1 MIFTKEYWLNCI
13 DRTKRYAKTFIKW
26 LICSAIIGIS
36 CGAVGTAFHYSV
48 EYVTQFR
55 SGHRW
60 IIFLLPAAGLLI
72 VFLYRAGGIKHDK
85 GTNLVIGSIRN
96 PEYNVP
102 FRMAPLIFITTVI
115 THLFGG
121 SAGREGAA
129 LQIGESLG
137 DFLAQTF
144 HFDEKDKKL
153 MIMCGM
159 SAGFSAIFGTPLAAA
174 VFAMEVIS
182 IGVMYYAALV
192 PCVFSAF
199 VGVSVAKFLGL
210 APEHYEIG
218 LVPEF
223 GASSALLTVL
233 IGILCACVG
242 IFLCVSLHQCGH
254 AYRKVFPNP
263 YIRVLAGS
271 AIFIVLTLLFP
282 ARLYNGSGAQIIEMV
297 FEGERIPVYAF
308 LMKILFTG
316 VALGAGFKG
325 GEIVPTLTVGAAFG
339 YLMSLVTGLPVGL
352 CASVGMACLFVSVT
366 NCPVSTMFMA
376 FELFGFA
383 AMPYY
388 AIAVAVC
395 FTLSGYYGLYHS
407 QKFVYSKIRTE
418 FINRKSNE

>member
-1 MIFTKEYWLNCI
+1 MIMIEHTNETIQALRQNI
-13 DRTKRYAKTFIKW
+13 RYFLKWTFI
-26 LICSAIIGIS
+26 SAISGVTIGLAGTLFGLGIQK
-36 CGAVGTAFHYSV
+36 ATAFWKSHSWTLY
-48 EYVTQFR
+48 
-55 SGHRW
+55 
-60 IIFLLPAAGLLI
+60 LLPLVGLLI
-72 VFLYRAGGIKHDK
+72 VWLYRFAHEEKNR
-85 GTNLVIGSIRN
+85 GTDMVLDSISSTEEVT
-96 PEYNVP
+96 PAT
-102 FRMAPLIFITTVI
+102 APLIFISTLLS
-115 THLFGG
+115 HLATA
-121 SAGREGAA
+121 SVGREGAA
-129 LQIGESLG
+129 LQLGGSLG
-137 DFLAQTF
+137 NLIGKAFRL
-144 HFDEKDKKL
+144 DEKDRKIA
-153 MIMCGM
+153 IMCGM

-254 AYRKVFPNP
+254 AYRRVFPNP

-297 FEGERIPVYAF
+297 FEGEKIPVYAF

-316 VALGAGFKG
+316 VALGTGFKG

-383 AMPYY
+383 AMLYY

>member
-1 MIFTKEYWLNCI
+1 MIMTEHTNETIQALRQNI
-13 DRTKRYAKTFIKW
+13 RYFLKWTFI
-26 LICSAIIGIS
+26 SAVSGVTIGLAGTLFGLGIQK
-36 CGAVGTAFHYSV
+36 ATAFWKSHSWTLY
-48 EYVTQFR
+48 
-55 SGHRW
+55 
-60 IIFLLPAAGLLI
+60 LLPLVGLLI
-72 VFLYRAGGIKHDK
+72 VWLYRFAHEEKNR
-85 GTNLVIGSIRN
+85 GTDMVLDSISSTEEVT
-96 PEYNVP
+96 PAT
-102 FRMAPLIFITTVI
+102 APLIFISTLLS
-115 THLFGG
+115 HLATA
-121 SAGREGAA
+121 SVGREGAA
-129 LQIGESLG
+129 LQLGGSLG
-137 DFLAQTF
+137 NLIGKAFRL
-144 HFDEKDKKL
+144 DEKDRKIA
-153 MIMCGM
+153 IMCGM

-366 NCPVSTMFMA
+366 NCPVATMFMA

>member
-1 MIFTKEYWLNCI
+1 MIMTEHTNETIQALRQNI
-13 DRTKRYAKTFIKW
+13 RYFLKWTFI
-26 LICSAIIGIS
+26 SAISGVTIGLAGTLFGLGIQK
-36 CGAVGTAFHYSV
+36 ATAFWKSHSWTLY
-48 EYVTQFR
+48 
-55 SGHRW
+55 
-60 IIFLLPAAGLLI
+60 LLPLVGLLI
-72 VFLYRAGGIKHDK
+72 VWLYRFAHEEKNR
-85 GTNLVIGSIRN
+85 GTDMVLDSISSTEEVT
-96 PEYNVP
+96 PAT
-102 FRMAPLIFITTVI
+102 APLIFISTLLS
-115 THLFGG
+115 HLATA
-121 SAGREGAA
+121 SVGREGAA
-129 LQIGESLG
+129 LQLGGSLG
-137 DFLAQTF
+137 NLIGKAFRL
-144 HFDEKDKKL
+144 DEKDRKIA
-153 MIMCGM
+153 IMCGM

-339 YLMSLVTGLPVGL
+339 YLMSLVTGLPAGL

>member
-1 MIFTKEYWLNCI
+1 
-13 DRTKRYAKTFIKW
+13 
-26 LICSAIIGIS
+26 
-36 CGAVGTAFHYSV
+36 
-48 EYVTQFR
+48 
-55 SGHRW
+55 
-60 IIFLLPAAGLLI
+60 
-72 VFLYRAGGIKHDK
+72 
-85 GTNLVIGSIRN
+85 
-96 PEYNVP
+96 
-102 FRMAPLIFITTVI
+102 
-115 THLFGG
+115 
-121 SAGREGAA
+121 
-129 LQIGESLG
+129 
-137 DFLAQTF
+137 
-144 HFDEKDKKL
+144 
-153 MIMCGM
+153 MCQW
-159 SAGFSAIFGTPLAAA
+159 
-174 VFAMEVIS
+174 
-182 IGVMYYAALV
+182 
-192 PCVFSAF
+192 
-199 VGVSVAKFLGL
+199 AKFLGL

-383 AMPYY
+383 GN
-388 AIAVAVC
+388 AILCHCRGSV
-395 FTLSGYYGLYHS
+395 LYPVWILWALPQPEVRLFQDPDRIH
-407 QKFVYSKIRTE
+407 
-418 FINRKSNE
+418 

>member
-1 MIFTKEYWLNCI
+1 MIMTEHTNETIQALRQNI
-13 DRTKRYAKTFIKW
+13 RYFLKWTFI
-26 LICSAIIGIS
+26 SAISGVTIGLAGTLFGLGIQK
-36 CGAVGTAFHYSV
+36 ATAFWKSHSWTLY
-48 EYVTQFR
+48 
-55 SGHRW
+55 
-60 IIFLLPAAGLLI
+60 LLPLVGLLI
-72 VFLYRAGGIKHDK
+72 VWLYRFAHEEKNR
-85 GTNLVIGSIRN
+85 GTDMVLDSISSTEEVT
-96 PEYNVP
+96 PAT
-102 FRMAPLIFITTVI
+102 APLIFISTLLG
-115 THLFGG
+115 HLATA
-121 SAGREGAA
+121 SVGREGAA
-129 LQIGESLG
+129 LQLGGSLG
-137 DFLAQTF
+137 NLIGKAFRL
-144 HFDEKDKKL
+144 DEKDRKIA
-153 MIMCGM
+153 IMCGM

-297 FEGERIPVYAF
+297 FEGEKIPVYAF

>member
-1 MIFTKEYWLNCI
+1 M
-13 DRTKRYAKTFIKW
+13 
-26 LICSAIIGIS
+26 G
-36 CGAVGTAFHYSV
+36 
-48 EYVTQFR
+48 
-55 SGHRW
+55 
-60 IIFLLPAAGLLI
+60 
-72 VFLYRAGGIKHDK
+72 
-85 GTNLVIGSIRN
+85 
-96 PEYNVP
+96 
-102 FRMAPLIFITTVI
+102 
-115 THLFGG
+115 
-121 SAGREGAA
+121 
-129 LQIGESLG
+129 
-137 DFLAQTF
+137 
-144 HFDEKDKKL
+144 
-153 MIMCGM
+153 
-159 SAGFSAIFGTPLAAA
+159 
-174 VFAMEVIS
+174 
-182 IGVMYYAALV
+182 
-192 PCVFSAF
+192 
-199 VGVSVAKFLGL
+199 SVAKFLGL

>member
-1 MIFTKEYWLNCI
+1 MIMIEHTNETIQALRQNI
-13 DRTKRYAKTFIKW
+13 RYFLKWTFI
-26 LICSAIIGIS
+26 SAISGVTIGL
-36 CGAVGTAFHYSV
+36 VGTLLGLGIQKATAFWKSHSWTLY
-48 EYVTQFR
+48 
-55 SGHRW
+55 
-60 IIFLLPAAGLLI
+60 LLPLVGLLI
-72 VFLYRAGGIKHDK
+72 VWLYRFAHEEKNR
-85 GTNLVIGSIRN
+85 GTDMVLDSISSTEEVT
-96 PEYNVP
+96 PAT
-102 FRMAPLIFITTVI
+102 APLIFISTLLS
-115 THLFGG
+115 HLATA
-121 SAGREGAA
+121 SVGREGAA
-129 LQIGESLG
+129 LQLGGSLG
-137 DFLAQTF
+137 NLIGRAFRL
-144 HFDEKDKKL
+144 DEKDRKIA
-153 MIMCGM
+153 IMCGM

-297 FEGERIPVYAF
+297 FEGEKIPVYAF

>member
-1 MIFTKEYWLNCI
+1 MTEHTNETIQALRQNI
-13 DRTKRYAKTFIKW
+13 RYFLKWTFI
-26 LICSAIIGIS
+26 SAVSGVTIGLAGTLFGLGIQK
-36 CGAVGTAFHYSV
+36 ATAFWKSHSWTLY
-48 EYVTQFR
+48 
-55 SGHRW
+55 
-60 IIFLLPAAGLLI
+60 LLPLVGLLI
-72 VFLYRAGGIKHDK
+72 VWLYRFAHEEKNR
-85 GTNLVIGSIRN
+85 GTDMVLDSISSTEEVT
-96 PEYNVP
+96 PAT
-102 FRMAPLIFITTVI
+102 APLIFISTLLS
-115 THLFGG
+115 HLATA
-121 SAGREGAA
+121 SVGREGAA
-129 LQIGESLG
+129 LQLGGSLG
-137 DFLAQTF
+137 NLIGKAFRL
-144 HFDEKDKKL
+144 DEKDRKIA
-153 MIMCGM
+153 IMCGM

-339 YLMSLVTGLPVGL
+339 YLMSLMTGLPVGL

-366 NCPVSTMFMA
+366 NCPVATMFMA

>member
-1 MIFTKEYWLNCI
+1 MIEHTNETIQALRQNI
-13 DRTKRYAKTFIKW
+13 RYFLKWTFI
-26 LICSAIIGIS
+26 SAISGVTIGLAGTLFGLGIQK
-36 CGAVGTAFHYSV
+36 ATAFWKSHSWTLY
-48 EYVTQFR
+48 
-55 SGHRW
+55 
-60 IIFLLPAAGLLI
+60 LLPLVRLLI
-72 VFLYRAGGIKHDK
+72 VWLYRFAHEEKNR
-85 GTNLVIGSIRN
+85 GTDMVLDSISSTEEVT
-96 PEYNVP
+96 PAT
-102 FRMAPLIFITTVI
+102 APLIFISTLLS
-115 THLFGG
+115 HLATA
-121 SAGREGAA
+121 SVGREGAA
-129 LQIGESLG
+129 LQLGGSLG
-137 DFLAQTF
+137 NLIGKAFRL
-144 HFDEKDKKL
+144 DEKDRKIA
-153 MIMCGM
+153 IMCGM

-297 FEGERIPVYAF
+297 FEGEKIPVYAF
-308 LMKILFTG
+308 LMKILFT
-316 VALGAGFKG
+316 ALTLGAGFRG
-325 GEIVPTLTVGAAFG
+325 GEIVPVLFTGAAFG
-339 YLMSLVTGLPVGL
+339 TTVGPLLGLPHGFGGAL
-352 CASVGMACLFVSVT
+352 GMAAVFCGAT
-366 NCPVSTMFMA
+366 NCPMTALMLA
-376 FELFGFA
+376 FELFGGESLTL
-383 AMPYY
+383 Y
-388 AIAVAVC
+388 AVC
-395 FTLSGYYGLYHS
+395 CGVSYMLSGYYGLYS
-407 QKFVYSKIRTE
+407 EQKIVYSKFRTE
-418 FINRKSNE
+418 WIDKKAR

>member
-1 MIFTKEYWLNCI
+1 MTEHTNETIQALRQNI
-13 DRTKRYAKTFIKW
+13 RYFLKWTFI
-26 LICSAIIGIS
+26 SAISGVTIGLAGTLFGLGIQK
-36 CGAVGTAFHYSV
+36 ATAFWKSHSWTLY
-48 EYVTQFR
+48 
-55 SGHRW
+55 
-60 IIFLLPAAGLLI
+60 LLPLVGLLI
-72 VFLYRAGGIKHDK
+72 VWLYRFAHEEKNR
-85 GTNLVIGSIRN
+85 GTDMVLDSISSTEEVT
-96 PEYNVP
+96 PAT
-102 FRMAPLIFITTVI
+102 APLIFISTLLS
-115 THLFGG
+115 HLATA
-121 SAGREGAA
+121 SVGREGAA
-129 LQIGESLG
+129 LQLGGSLG
-137 DFLAQTF
+137 NLIGKAFRL
-144 HFDEKDKKL
+144 DEKDRKIA
-153 MIMCGM
+153 IMCGM

-210 APEHYEIG
+210 ATEHYEIG

-297 FEGERIPVYAF
+297 FEGEKIPVYAF

>member
-1 MIFTKEYWLNCI
+1 MTEHTNETIQALRQNI
-13 DRTKRYAKTFIKW
+13 RYFLKWTFI
-26 LICSAIIGIS
+26 SAISGVTIGLAGTLFGLGIQK
-36 CGAVGTAFHYSV
+36 ATAFWKSHSWTLY
-48 EYVTQFR
+48 
-55 SGHRW
+55 
-60 IIFLLPAAGLLI
+60 LLPLVGLLI
-72 VFLYRAGGIKHDK
+72 VWLYRFAHEEKNR
-85 GTNLVIGSIRN
+85 GTDMVLDSISSTEEVT
-96 PEYNVP
+96 PAT
-102 FRMAPLIFITTVI
+102 APLIFISTLLS
-115 THLFGG
+115 HLATA
-121 SAGREGAA
+121 SVGREGAA
-129 LQIGESLG
+129 LQLGGSLG
-137 DFLAQTF
+137 NLIGKAFRL
-144 HFDEKDKKL
+144 DEKDRKIA
-153 MIMCGM
+153 IMCGM

-199 VGVSVAKFLGL
+199 VGVSVGKFLGL

>member
-1 MIFTKEYWLNCI
+1 MIMTEHTNETIQALRQNI
-13 DRTKRYAKTFIKW
+13 RYFLKWTFISV
-26 LICSAIIGIS
+26 ISGVTIGLAGTLFGLGIQK
-36 CGAVGTAFHYSV
+36 ATAFWKSHSWTLY
-48 EYVTQFR
+48 
-55 SGHRW
+55 
-60 IIFLLPAAGLLI
+60 LLPLVGLLI
-72 VFLYRAGGIKHDK
+72 VWLYRFAHEEKNR
-85 GTNLVIGSIRN
+85 GTDMVLDSISSTEEVT
-96 PEYNVP
+96 PAT
-102 FRMAPLIFITTVI
+102 APLIFISTLLS
-115 THLFGG
+115 HLATA
-121 SAGREGAA
+121 SVGREGAA
-129 LQIGESLG
+129 LQLGGSLG
-137 DFLAQTF
+137 NLVGKAFRL
-144 HFDEKDKKL
+144 DEKDRKIA
-153 MIMCGM
+153 IMCGM

-233 IGILCACVG
+233 IGSLCACVG

-254 AYRKVFPNP
+254 AYRRVFPNP

-339 YLMSLVTGLPVGL
+339 YLMSLVTGLPAGL

>member
-1 MIFTKEYWLNCI
+1 MIMIEHTNETIQALRQNI
-13 DRTKRYAKTFIKW
+13 RYFLKWTFI
-26 LICSAIIGIS
+26 SAISGVTIGLAGTLFGLGIQK
-36 CGAVGTAFHYSV
+36 ATAFWKSHSWTLY
-48 EYVTQFR
+48 
-55 SGHRW
+55 
-60 IIFLLPAAGLLI
+60 LLPLVGLLI
-72 VFLYRAGGIKHDK
+72 GWLYRFAHEEKNR
-85 GTNLVIGSIRN
+85 GTDMVLDSISSTEEVT
-96 PEYNVP
+96 PAT
-102 FRMAPLIFITTVI
+102 APLIFISTLLS
-115 THLFGG
+115 HLATA
-121 SAGREGAA
+121 SVGREGAA
-129 LQIGESLG
+129 LQLGGSLG
-137 DFLAQTF
+137 NLIGKAFRL
-144 HFDEKDKKL
+144 DEKDRKIA
-153 MIMCGM
+153 IMCGM

-339 YLMSLVTGLPVGL
+339 YLMSLVTGLPAGL

>member
-1 MIFTKEYWLNCI
+1 MTEHTNETIQALRQNI
-13 DRTKRYAKTFIKW
+13 RYFLKWTFI
-26 LICSAIIGIS
+26 SAISGVTIGLAGTLFGLGIQK
-36 CGAVGTAFHYSV
+36 ATAFWKSHSWTLY
-48 EYVTQFR
+48 
-55 SGHRW
+55 
-60 IIFLLPAAGLLI
+60 LLPLVGLLI
-72 VFLYRAGGIKHDK
+72 VWLYRFAHEEKNR
-85 GTNLVIGSIRN
+85 GTDMVLDSISSTEEVT
-96 PEYNVP
+96 PAT
-102 FRMAPLIFITTVI
+102 APLIFISTLLS
-115 THLFGG
+115 HLATA
-121 SAGREGAA
+121 SVGREGAA
-129 LQIGESLG
+129 LQLGGSLG
-137 DFLAQTF
+137 NLIGKAFRL
-144 HFDEKDKKL
+144 DEKDRKIA
-153 MIMCGM
+153 IMCGM

-210 APEHYEIG
+210 APEHDEIG

>member
-1 MIFTKEYWLNCI
+1 MIMTEHTNETIQALRQNIHYFLKW
-13 DRTKRYAKTFIKW
+13 TFISV
-26 LICSAIIGIS
+26 ISGVTIGLAGTLFGLGIQK
-36 CGAVGTAFHYSV
+36 ATAFWKSH
-48 EYVTQFR
+48 
-55 SGHRW
+55 SGTLY
-60 IIFLLPAAGLLI
+60 LLPLVGLLI
-72 VFLYRAGGIKHDK
+72 VWLYRFAHEEKNR
-85 GTNLVIGSIRN
+85 GTDMVLDSISSTEEVT
-96 PEYNVP
+96 PAT
-102 FRMAPLIFITTVI
+102 APLISTLLS
-115 THLFGG
+115 HLATA
-121 SAGREGAA
+121 SVGREGAA
-129 LQIGESLG
+129 LQLGGSLG
-137 DFLAQTF
+137 NLIGKAFRL
-144 HFDEKDKKL
+144 DEKDRKIA
-153 MIMCGM
+153 IMCGM
-159 SAGFSAIFGTPLAAA
+159 SAGFSSIFGTPLAAA

-254 AYRKVFPNP
+254 AYRKIFPNP

-297 FEGERIPVYAF
+297 FEGEKIPVYAF

-325 GEIVPTLTVGAAFG
+325 GESVPTLTVGAAFG

>member
-1 MIFTKEYWLNCI
+1 MIMTEHTNETIQALRQNI
-13 DRTKRYAKTFIKW
+13 RYFLKWTFI
-26 LICSAIIGIS
+26 SAISGVTIGLAGTLFGLGIQK
-36 CGAVGTAFHYSV
+36 ATAFWKSHSWTLY
-48 EYVTQFR
+48 
-55 SGHRW
+55 
-60 IIFLLPAAGLLI
+60 LLPLVGLLI
-72 VFLYRAGGIKHDK
+72 VWLYRFAHEEKNR
-85 GTNLVIGSIRN
+85 GTDMVLDSISSTEEVT
-96 PEYNVP
+96 PAT
-102 FRMAPLIFITTVI
+102 APLIFISTLLS
-115 THLFGG
+115 HLATA
-121 SAGREGAA
+121 SVGREGAA
-129 LQIGESLG
+129 LQLGGSLG
-137 DFLAQTF
+137 NLIGKAFRL
-144 HFDEKDKKL
+144 DEKDRKIA
-153 MIMCGM
+153 IMCGM

-199 VGVSVAKFLGL
+199 VGVSVAKILGL

-297 FEGERIPVYAF
+297 FEGEKIPVYAF

-339 YLMSLVTGLPVGL
+339 YLMGLVTGLPVGL

>member
-1 MIFTKEYWLNCI
+1 MTEHTNETIQALRQNI
-13 DRTKRYAKTFIKW
+13 RYFLKWTFI
-26 LICSAIIGIS
+26 SAISGVTIGLAGTLFGLGIQK
-36 CGAVGTAFHYSV
+36 ATAFWKSHSWTLY
-48 EYVTQFR
+48 
-55 SGHRW
+55 
-60 IIFLLPAAGLLI
+60 LLPLVGLLI
-72 VFLYRAGGIKHDK
+72 VWLYRFAHEEKNR
-85 GTNLVIGSIRN
+85 GTDMVLDSISSTEEVT
-96 PEYNVP
+96 PAT
-102 FRMAPLIFITTVI
+102 APLIFISTLLS
-115 THLFGG
+115 HLATA
-121 SAGREGAA
+121 SVGREGAA
-129 LQIGESLG
+129 LQLGGSLG
-137 DFLAQTF
+137 NLIGKAFRL
-144 HFDEKDKKL
+144 DEKDRKIA
-153 MIMCGM
+153 IMCGM

-199 VGVSVAKFLGL
+199 VGVSVAKFLGR
-210 APEHYEIG
+210 APEHYESG

>member
-1 MIFTKEYWLNCI
+1 MTMTEHTNETIQALRQNI
-13 DRTKRYAKTFIKW
+13 RYFLKWTFI
-26 LICSAIIGIS
+26 SAISGVTIGLAGTLFGLGIQK
-36 CGAVGTAFHYSV
+36 ATAFWKSHSWTLY
-48 EYVTQFR
+48 
-55 SGHRW
+55 
-60 IIFLLPAAGLLI
+60 LLPLVGLLI
-72 VFLYRAGGIKHDK
+72 VWLYRFAHEEKNR
-85 GTNLVIGSIRN
+85 GTDMVLDSISSTEEVT
-96 PEYNVP
+96 PAT
-102 FRMAPLIFITTVI
+102 APLIFISTLLS
-115 THLFGG
+115 HLATA
-121 SAGREGAA
+121 SVGREGAA
-129 LQIGESLG
+129 LQLGGSLG
-137 DFLAQTF
+137 NLIGKAFRL
-144 HFDEKDKKL
+144 DEKDRKIA
-153 MIMCGM
+153 IMCGM

-210 APEHYEIG
+210 ATEHYEIG

>member
-1 MIFTKEYWLNCI
+1 MTEHTNETIQALRQNI
-13 DRTKRYAKTFIKW
+13 RYFLKWTFI
-26 LICSAIIGIS
+26 SAISGVTIGLAGTLFGLGIQK
-36 CGAVGTAFHYSV
+36 ATAFWKSHSWTLY
-48 EYVTQFR
+48 
-55 SGHRW
+55 
-60 IIFLLPAAGLLI
+60 LLPLVGLLI
-72 VFLYRAGGIKHDK
+72 VWLYRFAHEEKNR
-85 GTNLVIGSIRN
+85 GTDMVLDSISSTEEVT
-96 PEYNVP
+96 PAT
-102 FRMAPLIFITTVI
+102 APLIFISTLS
-115 THLFGG
+115 HLATA
-121 SAGREGAA
+121 SVGREGAA
-129 LQIGESLG
+129 LQLGGSLG
-137 DFLAQTF
+137 NLIGKAFRL
-144 HFDEKDKKL
+144 DEKDRKIA
-153 MIMCGM
+153 IMCGM